1 MLGLGNT
8 LSSVPVPQ
16 GGGGSYANEYS
27 ISFDGTN
34 DYIDTGNNFYQTFQ
48 DSFSISMWFKTPA
61 AGTGTTYLAG
71 LYRGAANDYTYFF
84 IKYDEANNRIH
95 TRMQSNGYAIQN
107 YTATGGIGDE
117 AWTHLA
123 YANNK
128 GNPGTFDIYING
140 AVDNTSELGTLYSAN
155 QGFFHNIET
164 KFRLANYGSDYG
176 NCIIHDYAMFSSYL
190 DANNAAAIYNSGTPI
205 NLSEDSGNYD
215 NSENLVVYYRLNE
228 GTGTEAGD
236 SAGENPGT
244 LTNGP
249 TWTDNTPTS

>member
-8 LSSVPVPQ
+8 LIKTLQLPS
-16 GGGGSYANEYS
+16 GGSYVNEYS
-27 ISFDGTN
+27 ISFDGSN
-34 DYIDTGNNFYQTFQ
+34 DYLETDNNFYQTFQ
-48 DSFSISMWFKTPA
+48 NSFSISMWFKTPA
-61 AGTGTTYLAG
+61 AGAGTTYLAS

-95 TRMQSNGYAIQN
+95 TRIQSNGYAVQN

-117 AWTHLA
+117 AWVHLV
-123 YANNK
+123 YANSK
-128 GNPGTFDIYING
+128 GNPGVFDVYING
-140 AVDNTSELGTLYSAN
+140 SADTTSELGTLYSAH

-164 KFRLANYGSDYG
+164 TFRLANYGSDYG